1 MEQFNTI
8 VLFGQLA
15 DLMEAETICLEKGY
29 RYQIE
34 PVPTWLTAGCGM
46 CLALQNVECP
56 GLEVELRKH
65 AMQYRV
71 ESRR

>member
-1 MEQFNTI
+1 
-8 VLFGQLA
+8 
-15 DLMEAETICLEKGY
+15 
-29 RYQIE
+29 
-34 PVPTWLTAGCGM
+34 M